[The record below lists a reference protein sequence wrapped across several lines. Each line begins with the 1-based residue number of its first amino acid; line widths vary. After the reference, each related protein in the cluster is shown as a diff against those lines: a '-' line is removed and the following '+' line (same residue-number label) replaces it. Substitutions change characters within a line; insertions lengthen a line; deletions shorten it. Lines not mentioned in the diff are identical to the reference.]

1 MLSLQM
7 KSGEY
12 LTIGENIVVQVFQ
25 DSGSYVRVSVKAP
38 REIPVLRGKVR
49 ELSGK
54 QRPEGLLDCPP
65 KKNPSTQY
73 HDARQLEKLAQ
84 RTDARRRASQEW
96 SDAVK
101 QMQSILC
108 DLKEQPGLNALR
120 AQVRRLENS
129 ELLSDQEAL

>member
-25 DSGSYVRVSVKAP
+25 GSGSYVRVSVKAP

-54 QRPEGLLDCPP
+54 QRPEGLLDHPP
-65 KKNPSTQY
+65 KKTTSTQC
-73 HDARQLEKLAQ
+73 HRQLEKLTRWA
-84 RTDARRRASQEW
+84 AGRRQASQEW

-101 QMQSILC
+101 QMQTILC
-108 DLKEQPGLNALR
+108 DLEDQPGLNALR

-129 ELLSDQEAL
+129 ELLSDQEALE